1 MKKIRL
7 LIMHI
12 ELSVGGAEKV
22 LLDMLERLDK
32 DKYDITL
39 LLRSPNKWDDRV
51 PEGIKVKYLLHKGHK
66 SGSKLR
72 TRLYKYLLIFAPWLI
87 YALRGVKGK
96 FDVAV
101 CYIDAMLWY
110 LPHANAN
117 CRISWVHSDYAALK
131 VYPEVKSMGK
141 KDGLLARLI
150 TRRRNKV
157 INSFDKVVFVAH
169 SAIKGF
175 VEKTGISPDKT
186 AVCYNIN
193 NEQRIY
199 ELAAEPITEPEWTEY
214 SGRKICCVGRIADQK
229 AMHRLIPLMQHLK
242 ADGMDVRLYVV
253 GDGMLKE
260 ELQKSIDG
268 AGLHDDIVLL
278 GSRDNPY
285 KYIAAS
291 ELLVCSSIFEAYC
304 TVTKES
310 ILLET
315 PFVTTACSGMEEQV
329 GGTQAGLIVE
339 NGEDTL
345 YPAVKA
351 ALTDGDLYA
360 EMKKDIKAR
369 REALSDENALEAIDR
384 LLTEC
389 AKAGRQ

>member
-1 MKKIRL
+1 MSKIRL
-7 LIMHI
+7 LIMHQ

-22 LLDMLERLDK
+22 LLDMLDRLDK

-39 LLRSPNKWDDRV
+39 LLRSPSMWDDRV
-51 PEGIKVKYLLHKGHK
+51 PKGVKVQHLLHRGHK
-66 SGSKLR
+66 SGGALR
-72 TRLYKYLLIFAPWLI
+72 ARLYKYLLMFAPWLI
-87 YALRGVKGK
+87 YALRGAKGR

-101 CYIDAMLWY
+101 SFIDAMLWY
-110 LPHANAN
+110 LPSARAN
-117 CRISWVHSDYAALK
+117 CRVSWVHSDYSALE
-131 VYPEVKSMGK
+131 VCPEVKSMGNK
-141 KDGLLARLI
+141 TGLLARMI
-150 TRRRNKV
+150 TRRRNRI
-157 INSFDKVVFVAH
+157 INSFDKVVFVAQ
-169 SAIKGF
+169 SAVKGF
-175 VEKTGISPDKT
+175 VQKTGFAPEKT

-193 NEQRIY
+193 NKQRIY
-199 ELAAEPITEPEWTEY
+199 KLAAEPITDREWTEY
-214 SGRKICCVGRIADQK
+214 GGRKICTVGRIADQK

-242 ADGMDVRLYVV
+242 ADGMELRLYVV
-253 GDGMLKE
+253 GDGLLRDK
-260 ELQKSIDG
+260 LQRSIDE

-278 GSRDNPY
+278 GTRDNPY

-291 ELLVCSSIFEAYC
+291 ELLVCSSLFEAYC

-329 GGTQAGLIVE
+329 GGTKAGLIVE

-351 ALTDGDLYA
+351 ALTDGKLYSQ
-360 EMKKDIKAR
+360 MKADIKAR
-369 REALSDENALEAIDR
+369 RTALSDEKSLEAIDD

-389 AKAGRQ
+389 ANRGRQ

>member
-1 MKKIRL
+1 MSKIKL
-7 LIMHI
+7 LIMHQ

-39 LLRSPNKWDDRV
+39 LLLSPSVWDDRV
-51 PEGIKVKYLLHKGHK
+51 PDGIKVQYLLRRGPK
-66 SGSKLR
+66 SGGSMR
-72 TRLYKYLLIFAPWLI
+72 ARLYKYLLIFAPWLI
-87 YALRGVKGK
+87 YTLRGARGR

-101 CYIDAMLWY
+101 SYIEAMLWY
-110 LPHANAN
+110 LPCTNAGY
-117 CRISWVHSDYAALK
+117 RISWVHTDYAALD
-131 VYPEVKSMGK
+131 VYPEVKSMGNK
-141 KDGLLARLI
+141 SGLLARII
-150 TRRRNKV
+150 TRRRNRI
-157 INSFDKVVFVAH
+157 INGFDKVVFVAH

-175 VEKTGISPDKT
+175 VEKTGISRDKT

-199 ELAAEPITEPEWTEY
+199 ELAAEPITDPEWADY
-214 SGRKICCVGRIADQK
+214 SGRKICTVGRIADQK
-229 AMHRLIPLMQHLK
+229 AMHRLVPLMQQLK
-242 ADGMDVRLYVV
+242 SDGMEVRLYVV
-253 GDGMLKE
+253 GDGLLRQQ
-260 ELQKSIDG
+260 LQQSIDE

-285 KYIAAS
+285 KYIEAA
-291 ELLVCSSIFEAYC
+291 ELLVCSSLFEAYC

-310 ILLET
+310 VLLET

-329 GGTQAGLIVE
+329 GGTKAGLIVE

-351 ALTDGDLYA
+351 ALTDDKLYSQ
-360 EMKKDIKAR
+360 MKKDIKAR
-369 REALSDENALEAIDR
+369 RMELSDEKSLEAIDR
-384 LLTEC
+384 LLTES
-389 AKAGRQ
+389 AEAGRR